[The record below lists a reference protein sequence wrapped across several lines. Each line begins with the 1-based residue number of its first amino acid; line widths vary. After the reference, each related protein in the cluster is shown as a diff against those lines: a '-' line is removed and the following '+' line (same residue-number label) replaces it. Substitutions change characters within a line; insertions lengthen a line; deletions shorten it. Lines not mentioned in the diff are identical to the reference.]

1 MVCLKFKFKKSINNI
16 ILCITVVLS
25 KKKKTNHSSISAS
38 VKKKIYIY
46 FWQPI
51 KLSRVGI

>member
-25 KKKKTNHSSISAS
+25 KKKNESQFDFGFS
-38 VKKKIYIY
+38 KKKKTIY

>member
-25 KKKKTNHSSISAS
+25 TKKKNESQFDFGFSKKKT
-38 VKKKIYIY
+38 IY

>member
-25 KKKKTNHSSISAS
+25 KKKKKTNHSSISAS
-38 VKKKIYIY
+38 VKKTIY

>member
-25 KKKKTNHSSISAS
+25 KKKQKNESQFDFGFS
-38 VKKKIYIY
+38 KKNNI
-46 FWQPI
+46 F
-51 KLSRVGI
+51 LAAN

>member
-25 KKKKTNHSSISAS
+25 KKKTNHSSISAS
-38 VKKKIYIY
+38 VKKKTIY